1 MRAFVGG
8 RLGFNP
14 ALEGTMVYVGL
25 DVSLNSVS
33 ICVVDEAGAILRE
46 GSVCADAPSIFS
58 FVESW
63 RHCIVRVGLE
73 AGPMSEWL
81 TASLAR
87 LGLPAISLEARQVK
101 AALSAM
107 TVKTDRNDARG
118 IAQIVR
124 TGWYKTVHVKSIG
137 SQHARTLAAGRKHL
151 VRSIAAAEQV
161 IRGLLRPFGLRVGV
175 VSKKQFAARIGE
187 LTEGNVALASVM
199 EALLA
204 ARDALMREYGRL
216 HKLVLRTVRDD
227 PVCRLLM
234 TMPGIGPV
242 SALTFRSTID
252 DPTRFSHSRSVGA
265 YLGLTPRRYQSG
277 EVDRMGRITKVGDG
291 EARTAL
297 FEAANVVLR
306 PSTRWS
312 PIKAWAVRV
321 AQRQGTKRA
330 KVALAR
336 KMAVVLHRMWRD
348 GTEFRWTA
356 AAA

>member
-1 MRAFVGG
+1 
-8 RLGFNP
+8 
-14 ALEGTMVYVGL
+14 MVYVGL

-33 ICVVDEAGAILRE
+33 VCVVDEAGAIMRE
-46 GSVCADAPSIFS
+46 GTVYADAPSIFS
-58 FVESW
+58 FVEPW
-63 RHCIVRVGLE
+63 QDRIVRVGLE
-73 AGPMSEWL
+73 AGPISEWL
-81 TASLAR
+81 TANLAR
-87 LGLPAISLEARQVK
+87 LGLPAVSLEARQVK

-107 TVKTDRNDARG
+107 PVKTDRNDARG
-118 IAQIVR
+118 IAQVVR
-124 TGWYKTVHVKSIG
+124 TGWYKAVHVKSIG
-137 SQHARTLAAGRKHL
+137 SQQARMLATARKHV

-175 VSKKQFAARIGE
+175 VSKSRFAARVRE
-187 LTEGNVALASVM
+187 LIEGNPALIAVM

-216 HKLVLRTVRDD
+216 HKLVMRAVRDD

-252 DPTRFSHSRSVGA
+252 DPGRFSHSRSVGA

-277 EVDRMGRITKVGDG
+277 EIDRTGHITKVGDG
-291 EARTAL
+291 ETRTAL

-312 PIKAWAVRV
+312 PMKAWAVRV

-348 GTEFRWTA
+348 GTEFRWTTA
-356 AAA
+356 TT